1 MIFQGDALTLLLFYL
16 FLILLSIELNRTDY
30 GYRTGNES
38 ISHLFYMDL
47 KMFSKYEDNL
57 EGLLQTVQGL
67 SDDIETKFRIG
78 KITKAHLK
86 EKY

>member
-1 MIFQGDALTLLLFYL
+1 
-16 FLILLSIELNRTDY
+16 
-30 GYRTGNES
+30 
-38 ISHLFYMDL
+38 
-47 KMFSKYEDNL
+47 MFSKYEDNL

-67 SDDIETKFRIG
+67 SDDIEIKFRIG